1 MTSKYEFD
9 AERWLRNWSARK
21 RFLLADGRDPFAMC
35 ADELHRLRMAVDLHE
50 QGAEL
55 MREESNALLARHNA
69 LREAVAW
76 ERSFPLELVAR
87 NGTMKMHMEYQ
98 AARAEVDRLLEEKL

>member
-1 MTSKYEFD
+1 MTSKYQFD
-9 AERWLRNWSARK
+9 AERWLRSWSARK

-55 MREESNALLARHNA
+55 MRGENKA
-69 LREAVAW
+69 LRAELAALKKAV
-76 ERSFPLELVAR
+76 
-87 NGTMKMHMEYQ
+87 
-98 AARAEVDRLLEEKL
+98 RLLIITTQPVLGEDGHLWITEHAIDALAALVGEGK

>member
-1 MTSKYEFD
+1 MPKYEFD

-21 RFLLADGRDPFAMC
+21 RFTLADGRDPFAMC

-55 MREESNALLARHNA
+55 MREEMTKLKKTARLLIITAQPVLGEDGHLWITEHAVDALA
-69 LREAVAW
+69 
-76 ERSFPLELVAR
+76 ELV
-87 NGTMKMHMEYQ
+87 G
-98 AARAEVDRLLEEKL
+98 EE

>member
-1 MTSKYEFD
+1 MSKYEFD

-35 ADELHRLRMAVDLHE
+35 ADEIHRLRMAVDLHE

-55 MREESNALLARHNA
+55 MRDEMMKLKEAAKGLLAIHKRHKCLTVYSEQDYRDIWGERVDALAALVGEESCD
-69 LREAVAW
+69 
-76 ERSFPLELVAR
+76 S
-87 NGTMKMHMEYQ
+87 K
-98 AARAEVDRLLEEKL
+98 